1 MNSPT
6 TTDVRTPTEAGETL
20 LRTVGLA
27 KSFGATRAVR
37 DMTFDVRPGE
47 VHAIMGENGSGKST
61 LVKMLSGVHEPDRGD
76 LFIAGSP
83 VGSMREPRFAQQ
95 QGVVTVFQE
104 VLTVDNRSVLDNVW
118 LGADGIFTRKLG
130 RATRE
135 ARAREVLAE
144 LLEKPP
150 ALDQLGEELTLSER
164 QACCIA
170 RALVRDPKVLI
181 LDEAT
186 SSLDYDT
193 CQRLFGIVSRL
204 RDKGVGILLITHRM
218 DEIKALADRITVLRS
233 GVAVETIDGEW
244 TTSMLVQLM
253 TGNENLGGEATREPP
268 VVAADAPVVL
278 STDDL
283 RLTPSSPPIEFSL
296 RAGELVGLAGL
307 EGHGQDAFI
316 RALAGIG
323 TAEGDVLAHTEGQ
336 TTQIRSLQEAYRSG
350 IVYVPRERRAQA
362 MFGWM
367 SIQDN
372 FAIPTLDRDSRG
384 GWLSPRRSA
393 ARLGEYISKLKI
405 KLGSPADAITTLSGG
420 NQQKVIIARWLA
432 AGPGIILLDDPTR
445 GIDINAK
452 RDLYALLRELTGQ
465 GLAVVMLSTELDEH
479 LELMTRTL
487 VFHEQQVVAELPHAG
502 LTREGL
508 LARFFGRDI
517 A

>member
-1 MNSPT
+1 
-6 TTDVRTPTEAGETL
+6 
-20 LRTVGLA
+20 
-27 KSFGATRAVR
+27 
-37 DMTFDVRPGE
+37 GE

-144 LLEKPP
+144 LLENPP

-204 RDKGVGILLITHRM
+204 RDKGVAILLITHRM

-253 TGNENLGGEATREPP
+253 TGNENLSGEAAEEPP
-268 VVAADAPVVL
+268 VVAEDAPVVL

-283 RLTPSSPPIEFSL
+283 RLTPASAPIEFSL

-323 TAEGDVLAHTEGQ
+323 TAEGDVLAHAKGE
-336 TTQIRSLQEAYRSG
+336 TTKIRSLQEAY
-350 IVYVPRERRAQA
+350 
-362 MFGWM
+362 
-367 SIQDN
+367 
-372 FAIPTLDRDSRG
+372 
-384 GWLSPRRSA
+384 
-393 ARLGEYISKLKI
+393 
-405 KLGSPADAITTLSGG
+405 
-420 NQQKVIIARWLA
+420 
-432 AGPGIILLDDPTR
+432 
-445 GIDINAK
+445 
-452 RDLYALLRELTGQ
+452 
-465 GLAVVMLSTELDEH
+465 
-479 LELMTRTL
+479 
-487 VFHEQQVVAELPHAG
+487 
-502 LTREGL
+502 
-508 LARFFGRDI
+508 
-517 A
+517 